1 MSKRKLVELIIGDEY
16 EGLPVEAISLVKF
29 PAIEEN
35 FVFFNKGGHQ
45 KALSLAAIDED
56 KRTLIGPALIP
67 DKEIPRFDDLTGEE
81 YDVYFSQDT
90 VKKASEL
97 YMKHNR
103 TNEHTFEHQTPV
115 DNVHVVESWIVEDPN
130 VDKSKTYGM
139 TMPKGTWMVRVQCAN
154 DEMWQQVKN
163 GSIRGFSIEGYFID
177 RVEQMSKRT
186 IGDMTKKE
194 RNFADRL
201 WRQAKAMMGLQKFY
215 SEVTLE
221 NGEVLA
227 TEDDT
232 FVAGTTVSR
241 IDEEGLPVDVKN
253 GKYRT
258 QAGVELEVFDNV
270 LIEWDGEVAQ
280 VEEQADEAVVPEAV
294 EMNATKVKFYKAYMK
309 ARMKRQFGY
318 FKH

>member
-35 FVFFNKGGHQ
+35 FLFFNKGGHQ
-45 KALSLAAIDED
+45 KALSLAAIDEE
-56 KRTLIGPALIP
+56 KRTLVGPALIP
-67 DKEIPRFDDLTGEE
+67 DKEIPRFDDATGEE
-81 YDVYFSQDT
+81 YDVYFSKDT
-90 VKKASEL
+90 VKQASEL

-115 DNVHVVESWIVEDPN
+115 DNVHVVESWLVEDPN
-130 VDKSKTYGM
+130 VDKAKAYGM
-139 TMPKGTWMVRVQCAN
+139 DMPKGTWMVRVQCAN
-154 DEMWQQVKN
+154 DEMWQQVKA
-163 GSIRGFSIEGYFID
+163 GEIRGFSIEGYFID
-177 RVEQMSKRT
+177 RIEKMSNQT

-194 RNFADRL
+194 RTFADRL

-215 SEVTLE
+215 SEVTTD
-221 NGEVLA
+221 NGMVLA

-232 FVAGTTVSR
+232 FTPGSTVQK
-241 IDEEGLPVDVKN
+241 IDEEGLPTDVDN

-258 QAGVELEVFDNV
+258 QAGVEFEVFDNV

-280 VEEQADEAVVPEAV
+280 VEEAADAEQEQQPVQMNEAK
-294 EMNATKVKFYKAYMK
+294 MKFYKAYMK
-309 ARMKRQFGY
+309 ARMRKQFGY

>member
-56 KRTLIGPALIP
+56 KRTLVGPALIP
-67 DKEIPRFDDLTGEE
+67 DKEIPRFDDVTGEE

-90 VKKASEL
+90 VKQASEL

-139 TMPKGTWMVRVQCAN
+139 SMPKGTWMVRVQCAN
-154 DEMWQQVKN
+154 DEMWQQVKD
-163 GSIRGFSIEGYFID
+163 GKIRGFSIEGYFID
-177 RVEQMSKRT
+177 RVEQMSKQT
-186 IGDMTKKE
+186 IGDMTKNE
-194 RNFADRL
+194 RTFADRL

-232 FVAGTTVSR
+232 FTPGAQVSR
-241 IDEEGLPVDVKN
+241 IDEEGLPAEMKN

-270 LIEWDGEVAQ
+270 LIEWDGEVSE
-280 VEEQADEAVVPEAV
+280 VEKQLDPQPTAEAV
-294 EMNATKVKFYKAYMK
+294 EMNQSKVKFYKAYMK
-309 ARMKRQFGY
+309 ARMKRNFGY

>member
-1 MSKRKLVELIIGDEY
+1 MSNRKLVELIIGDEY

-81 YDVYFSQDT
+81 YDVYFSKDT
-90 VKKASEL
+90 VKQASEL

-154 DEMWQQVKN
+154 EEMWQQVKD

>member
-16 EGLPVEAISLVKF
+16 DGLPVEAISLVKF

-56 KRTLIGPALIP
+56 KRTLVGPALIP
-67 DKEIPRFDDLTGEE
+67 DKEIPRFDDATGEE

-90 VKKASEL
+90 VKQASEL

-154 DEMWQQVKN
+154 DEMWQQVKD

-232 FVAGTTVSR
+232 FVAGTTVSK

-309 ARMKRQFGY
+309 ARMKRNFGY

>member
-1 MSKRKLVELIIGDEY
+1 MSKRKLVELVIGDEY

-56 KRTLIGPALIP
+56 KRTLVGPALIP
-67 DKEIPRFDDLTGEE
+67 DKEIPRFDDITGEE

-90 VKKASEL
+90 VKQASEL

-139 TMPKGTWMVRVQCAN
+139 NMPKGTWMVRVQCAN
-154 DEMWQQVKN
+154 DEMWQQVKD

-227 TEDDT
+227 TEDDS

-280 VEEQADEAVVPEAV
+280 VEEQAEETVVPEAV

-309 ARMKRQFGY
+309 ARMKRNFGY

>member
-16 EGLPVEAISLVKF
+16 DGLPVEAISLVKF

-35 FVFFNKGGHQ
+35 FVYFNKGGHQ

-56 KRTLIGPALIP
+56 KRTLVGPALIP
-67 DKEIPRFDDLTGEE
+67 DKEIPRFDDATGEE

-90 VKKASEL
+90 VKQASEL
-97 YMKHNR
+97 YMKHSR

-115 DNVHVVESWIVEDPN
+115 DNVHVVESWLVEDPD

-139 TMPKGTWMVRVQCAN
+139 DMPKGTWMVRVQCAN
-154 DEMWQQVKN
+154 EEMWEQVKN

-186 IGDMTKKE
+186 IDNMTKTE

-201 WRQAKAMMGLQKFY
+201 WQQAKAMVGFKKFY

-221 NGEVLA
+221 SGEVLA
-227 TEDDT
+227 TEDDS
-232 FVAGTTVSR
+232 FVPGTVVSK
-241 IDEEGLPVDVKN
+241 IDEEGLPIAVNN

-280 VEEQADEAVVPEAV
+280 VEEAADEAVVPEEV
-294 EMNATKVKFYKAYMK
+294 TMNETKVKFYKSYMK
-309 ARMKRQFGY
+309 ARMKQKFGY
-318 FKH
+318 FKY